1 MRPEEKWARKS
12 SKIILWTMGV
22 VSVVTAVVLTLL
34 LYSPEKEVF
43 THDRYLIPEGY
54 RGAVTVFYNV
64 EGFPEVKKEGK
75 YDVLPIGQDGVF
87 LTRTNDPDYG
97 TVVDEYYYIK
107 DDGRRTKISDACI
120 SSMVTGSYSK
130 GLTDSKKDVRYVSF
144 FLDKEPCRGE
154 ETDEPQADIPT
165 LLQERLK
172 EKPLKE

>member
-43 THDRYLIPEGY
+43 THDRYLIPDGY
-54 RGAVTVFYNV
+54 TGNVTVFYNV
-64 EGFPEVKKEGK
+64 PQFPKVKKEGK
-75 YDVLPIGQDGVF
+75 YDLLPVDQKGVF
-87 LTRTNDPDYG
+87 MTQTQDLEYG
-97 TVVDEYYYIK
+97 TVVDEYYYVR
-107 DDGRRTKISDACI
+107 DDGKRSKIADACI

-130 GLTDSKKDVRYVSF
+130 GMMNEKNEVRYVSF
-144 FLDKEPCRGE
+144 TVDKGKCDGTK
-154 ETDEPQADIPT
+154 ETPQPDVPS